1 MFLPLLLLLDL
12 RISRLM
18 IRFPSCVIVGKPH
31 GLQAIPKWPFCP
43 PKPLHSLMLLCP
55 LFLGMPPPYGF
66 TLHVK
71 QSKLFPYCIW
81 KAPLYPWTS
90 FLGIL
95 CQLFERV
102 RDLMPIMPTYGHK
115 IIPPLK
121 VGKRKLPSYTLW
133 SSYPYV
139 LGSRVLWWVEAI
151 GGRHSQNVR
160 LNWDTYWLIRGPFLE
175 VPPPWALP
183 YTWDIFTEV
192 EFHFRNCLPL
202 TLKKFQQIFACRVKP
217 SG

>member
-1 MFLPLLLLLDL
+1 
-12 RISRLM
+12 
-18 IRFPSCVIVGKPH
+18 
-31 GLQAIPKWPFCP
+31 
-43 PKPLHSLMLLCP
+43 
-55 LFLGMPPPYGF
+55 MPPPYGF

-90 FLGIL
+90 LLGIL

-133 SSYPYV
+133 SSHPYV
-139 LGSRVLWWVEAI
+139 LGSCVLWWVEAI

-160 LNWDTYWLIRGPFLE
+160 LKSDTYWLILGPFWKCPHPELYLTGE
-175 VPPPWALP
+175 
-183 YTWDIFTEV
+183 DIFTEV

-202 TLKKFQQIFACRVKP
+202 TLENFRQIFTCRVKP
-217 SG
+217 KPWG